1 MPTDAQHTKA
11 HPKQKSPPSLIN
23 PLLISSIALRAA
35 HSPSVRVAK
44 KGPGHSRQQV
54 VRGWRSAPILEQH
67 TIELEHAEI
76 LLLIVKVV
84 VFFVSTSA
92 RLAHRDAVLVGA
104 RWRVRQL
111 FGEAKSSDP
120 AQDPGMLKHTTGK
133 RAHFPY
139 ALSRPL
145 VLDRRDYLIY
155 FYMHICI

>member
-35 HSPSVRVAK
+35 HAPSLHAAK

-92 RLAHRDAVLVGA
+92 RLAHRDAVLVPRAGA
-104 RWRVRQL
+104 CGKFSRR
-111 FGEAKSSDP
+111 GEK
-120 AQDPGMLKHTTGK
+120 Q
-133 RAHFPY
+133 
-139 ALSRPL
+139 RPSACEIL
-145 VLDRRDYLIY
+145 A
-155 FYMHICI
+155 C

>member
-35 HSPSVRVAK
+35 HAPSLHVAK

-92 RLAHRDAVLVGA
+92 RLAHRDAVLLGA
-104 RWRVRQL
+104 RL
-111 FGEAKSSDP
+111 AAAATFLGEAKSSDP
-120 AQDPGMLKHTTGK
+120 ARGRSWHVEAHDREAGSLSVRPKPSS
-133 RAHFPY
+133 RA
-139 ALSRPL
+139 R
-145 VLDRRDYLIY
+145 
-155 FYMHICI
+155 

>member
-1 MPTDAQHTKA
+1 MKKIMPTDAQHTKA

-35 HSPSVRVAK
+35 HAPSLHVAK

-104 RWRVRQL
+104 RWRVPQVFSEL
-111 FGEAKSSDP
+111 GEAKSSDP
-120 AQDPGMLKHTTGK
+120 A
-133 RAHFPY
+133 
-139 ALSRPL
+139 
-145 VLDRRDYLIY
+145 
-155 FYMHICI
+155 